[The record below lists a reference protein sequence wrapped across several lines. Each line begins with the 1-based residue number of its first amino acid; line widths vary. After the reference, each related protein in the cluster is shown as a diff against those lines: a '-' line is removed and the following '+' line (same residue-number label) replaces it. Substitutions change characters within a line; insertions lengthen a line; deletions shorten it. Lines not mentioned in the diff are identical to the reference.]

1 MWRDSIVE
9 EVRRNRQVYAAKF
22 HHDIKA
28 ICRAARERQKMSGH
42 KIVSL
47 APRSVTASLKT
58 DA

>member
-1 MWRDSIVE
+1 MWHDSIVK

-28 ICRAARERQKMSGH
+28 ICRAAREQQRMSGH

-47 APRSVTASLKT
+47 SPRSVTASLKT